1 MTLNR
6 RQILSGLALAAL
18 PIAAAAQSGDKVYR
32 VGFLTITSGPAAV
45 GVVDGLTRGL
55 SNRGY
60 VVGRNLVIEVRSAEG
75 KPSRLSGL
83 AKELVD
89 SGVNVVVTFSYPAAR
104 AAKDATQAIP
114 IVVANGGDPVETG
127 LVTSLNRPGGNIT
140 GISDV
145 AAELSVKRLELL
157 KATAPGLKR
166 VAMLWNADDLGMTTR
181 YRAAAG
187 AATALGIEVQPLG
200 VREPDDF
207 DTAFAT
213 MDGEKP
219 DGILMVTDALT
230 VLNRKR
236 VFDFSISRRVP
247 AVYEFDSLVRDGGL
261 MSYGPDRNEINARL
275 ADLVGRVLKGD
286 KPADLPF
293 EQPAHFLFVIN
304 RKTADSIGLVI
315 PEAVLARADELIE

>member
-45 GVVDGLTRGL
+45 AVVDGLTRGL
-55 SNRGY
+55 SQRGY

-127 LVTSLNRPGGNIT
+127 LVASLNRPGGNIT

-157 KATAPGLKR
+157 KATASETGGYAVECR
-166 VAMLWNADDLGMTTR
+166 RSRDDNSISGRRRRGYGAR
-181 YRAAAG
+181 YRGPAAW
-187 AATALGIEVQPLG
+187 
-200 VREPDDF
+200 R
-207 DTAFAT
+207 
-213 MDGEKP
+213 
-219 DGILMVTDALT
+219 
-230 VLNRKR
+230 
-236 VFDFSISRRVP
+236 SR
-247 AVYEFDSLVRDGGL
+247 
-261 MSYGPDRNEINARL
+261 AR
-275 ADLVGRVLKGD
+275 
-286 KPADLPF
+286 
-293 EQPAHFLFVIN
+293 
-304 RKTADSIGLVI
+304 
-315 PEAVLARADELIE
+315 